1 MNFLV
6 HAWLSYPNRDLTWG
20 NLYADAFKGSSFKI
34 LSDEK
39 AKGVAFHR
47 QIDYLTDE
55 HAIVKEII
63 QSIRP
68 IAGKMAPIYVDV
80 AFDYWLH
87 KHLENSENDI
97 TQLID
102 FVHEVLQSDVPEKG
116 KMTRM
121 LPFLLSEQWLT
132 RYGTYDGIS
141 AAMNGLNYRMSMKY
155 DVNKVLEALLS
166 HDGLMAQRSSE
177 MFEYLKNQLTL
188 H

>member
-6 HAWLSYPNRDLTWG
+6 HAWLSYPNRELTWG
-20 NLYADAFKGSSFKI
+20 NLYADAFKGSSYKK
-34 LSDEK
+34 LPEVK
-39 AKGVAFHR
+39 ANGVALHR
-47 QIDYLTDE
+47 QIDVLTDE
-55 HAIVKEII
+55 HDIVRNII

-87 KHLENSENDI
+87 RYLEDSHHDASH
-97 TQLID
+97 LID
-102 FVHEVLQSDVPEKG
+102 FVHEVLQDEIPKEG

-121 LPFLLSEQWLT
+121 LPFLLSEHWLT

-155 DVNKVLEALLS
+155 DVNKVLESLLAN
-166 HDGLMAQRSSE
+166 DGLMAKHAKE
-177 MFEYLKNQLTL
+177 MFEYLKKELS
-188 H
+188 